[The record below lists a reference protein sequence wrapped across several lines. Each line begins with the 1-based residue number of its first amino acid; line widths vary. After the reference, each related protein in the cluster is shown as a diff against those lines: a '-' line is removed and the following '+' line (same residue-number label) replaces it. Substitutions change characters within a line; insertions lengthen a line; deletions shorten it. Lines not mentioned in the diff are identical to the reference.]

1 MTSVDSRWS
10 RAKHYNGFS
19 SGKRE
24 NCRFWREMLIIYAY
38 VDIM

>member
-10 RAKHYNGFS
+10 RAEHYKGFS
-19 SGKRE
+19 SGKRV
-24 NCRFWREMLIIYAY
+24 NCRFWREILIIYAY